1 MKLCGSLGSSQS
13 FLKILG
19 QPQSRSSPN
28 REHSLGLQ
36 HMSYGLGVVPG
47 GYFYN
52 LQFCFGDQ
60 GLKLATDLDE
70 TNLQVSAE
78 IWKQVI

>member
-1 MKLCGSLGSSQS
+1 
-13 FLKILG
+13 
-19 QPQSRSSPN
+19 
-28 REHSLGLQ
+28 
-36 HMSYGLGVVPG
+36 MSYGLGVVPG